1 MIFRRNFWSEER
13 NLTSLLV
20 ILAVYHLALPLAFE
34 LGFGTAAG
42 AICLGLLAV
51 SGVLTAFRS
60 WYLRLAVRAVALAAV
75 LTSWWEL
82 SGVSPA
88 VSILGTIVDASLVGF
103 LMAAVAA
110 QVFRAGPV
118 TAHRIRGAVVVYLLL
133 GVLFGFLYETL
144 VLLDPDAIRLT
155 NGLDTSNLD
164 ALRREL
170 NFFSF
175 VTLTTVGY
183 GDITPVSAFA
193 RSLATLEAICGQLY
207 IAITLAR
214 LVSNQRSADGD
225 GER

>member
-1 MIFRRNFWSEER
+1 
-13 NLTSLLV
+13 
-20 ILAVYHLALPLAFE
+20 
-34 LGFGTAAG
+34 
-42 AICLGLLAV
+42 
-51 SGVLTAFRS
+51 
-60 WYLRLAVRAVALAAV
+60 
-75 LTSWWEL
+75 
-82 SGVSPA
+82 